1 MMQGGDASHATSTL
15 PKDSIINNNHNN
27 NNDSNNESIVNMN
40 MNMSNHIGSL
50 PTNDESTSNK
60 KQHRNTVRIFISSAI
75 VFLES
80 LRLPKFLRGRDSGD
94 GQPII
99 AGLERVLFGTQPAA
113 EAVTILGV
121 HPPRYLCYMISGFVC
136 DLIQFGIDFMLH
148 IILHIEDASV
158 CWALGFAIS
167 VAFRHTSHR
176 YLVFGDYV
184 GGYWS
189 SLGRMYAGYSI
200 IIVLS
205 TLFNIFMTRYA
216 KLPHYVAW
224 IVTLLW
230 TGIVNYFILKKL
242 WSFGGTGNSKPNQAS
257 KDIGDDEENIDLV
270 SSNKEDHGPMRRTA
284 HEERV

>member
-1 MMQGGDASHATSTL
+1 MQGSEALRTL
-15 PKDSIINNNHNN
+15 PKDSNNDNN
-27 NNDSNNESIVNMN
+27 NNVNIIDNHNHNHHHNNK
-40 MNMSNHIGSL
+40 
-50 PTNDESTSNK
+50 NDDNTIDDKNTMDEPISNK
-60 KQHRNTVRIFISSAI
+60 KQHRNTIRIAISSTI
-75 VFLES
+75 TFLES
-80 LRLPKFLRGRDSGD
+80 LRLPKFLRGRDSTGE

-121 HPPRYLCYMISGFVC
+121 HPPRYLCYMVSGFVC
-136 DLIQFGIDFMLH
+136 DLIQFFIDFILH
-148 IILHIEDASV
+148 IIIHIEDASV
-158 CWALGFAIS
+158 CWAMGFAIS

-242 WSFGGTGNSKPNQAS
+242 WSFGGKSNNEGEATKGNE
-257 KDIGDDEENIDLV
+257 GDEEGISLV
-270 SSNKEDHGPMRRTA
+270 SPNKEGQGPMRRTA